1 MRVYLVGGAVR
12 DELLGLQVGERDW
25 VVVGATPQEMERLGY
40 RAVGREFPV
49 FLHPQTH
56 EEHALARLERKTAP
70 GYRGFVTEF
79 SPEVTLEQ
87 DLQRR
92 DLTINAMARAAAPAG
107 GADAAGVVIDP
118 YGGRADL
125 DRRLLRH
132 VSPAFAEDPVRV
144 LRVARFAARFASL
157 GFEVAAETRALMQAM
172 AASGEIG
179 ALVPER
185 VWREMERAM
194 GEYTPE
200 AFVDTLHGCG
210 ALVIVLPELR
220 WESEDRDALRAAAR
234 LTDDGS
240 VRFAALVAGSGLSE
254 IESLCKRLRA
264 PARYTELA
272 LLCARLRQRLAGAS
286 TLDAADLLD
295 LLDEADALRR
305 PERFERLLLSAA
317 ARAPAVPKTAIDTA
331 SPFDRLRSAAAA
343 AAAVTL
349 APERMRALAGPEIA
363 AALRAARIERL
374 GAI

>member
-1 MRVYLVGGAVR
+1 
-12 DELLGLQVGERDW
+12 
-25 VVVGATPQEMERLGY
+25 
-40 RAVGREFPV
+40 
-49 FLHPQTH
+49 
-56 EEHALARLERKTAP
+56 
-70 GYRGFVTEF
+70 
-79 SPEVTLEQ
+79 
-87 DLQRR
+87 
-92 DLTINAMARAAAPAG
+92 
-107 GADAAGVVIDP
+107 
-118 YGGRADL
+118 
-125 DRRLLRH
+125 
-132 VSPAFAEDPVRV
+132 
-144 LRVARFAARFASL
+144 
-157 GFEVAAETRALMQAM
+157 
-172 AASGEIG
+172 
-179 ALVPER
+179 
-185 VWREMERAM
+185 
-194 GEYTPE
+194 
-200 AFVDTLHGCG
+200 
-210 ALVIVLPELR
+210 
-220 WESEDRDALRAAAR
+220 
-234 LTDDGS
+234 
-240 VRFAALVAGSGLSE
+240 VAGSGLSE